1 MGHRAEGP
9 RMSGRLLVLELT
21 TIEVAHLI
29 AITEQFLELVGD
41 TGSSRDPAVA
51 RLVPDAYPGD
61 PDASGDF
68 RRLTSG
74 DLLDRRANDAR
85 TLLGTLAQHGPV
97 PPVSELDEHSAMRP
111 LTVTLDAEE
120 SAAWLR
126 TLAALRLV
134 LASRMGI
141 VDEDDDP
148 IDDPRAVLYDW
159 LGQRLDALV
168 AAVGP
173 A

>member
-1 MGHRAEGP
+1 
-9 RMSGRLLVLELT
+9 MSGRLLVLELT
-21 TIEVAHLI
+21 TVEVAHLM
-29 AITEQFLELVGD
+29 AITEQFLELLRD
-41 TGSSRDPAVA
+41 ADSSPDPAVT
-51 RLVPDAYPGD
+51 RLVPDAYPDD
-61 PDASGDF
+61 PRASGDF

-74 DLLDRRANDAR
+74 DLLDRRAADAR

-97 PPVSELDEHSAMRP
+97 PAVADLDEHTAMHP
-111 LTVTLDAEE
+111 LTVTLDTEE

-148 IDDPRAVLYDW
+148 VDDPRAVLYDR
-159 LGQRLDALV
+159 LGQRLDTLV